1 VTKQR
6 SLQVADQRRFGR
18 MCWLTLHAPEIAGE
32 VRAGQF
38 LMVRCSEADLYEPF
52 LRRALFVAASQPAL
66 GQIALLYAPE
76 ADPGL
81 RWLARCQAVDT
92 LDVLGPF
99 GHGFELARTT
109 KTLLLLGEGPNIA
122 ALLMLAHTMVAR
134 GGSVTLYATASE
146 LALLPPA
153 FLLPSEIEY
162 QTGSG
167 AAVELLSQQH
177 LAQGG
182 PSTLV
187 WADQLCAALP
197 FHELN
202 QLRDLLRTQRIRTD
216 RSFASIM
223 AESTLACGI
232 GNCGACAVE
241 TRKGLRLAC
250 SEGPVFGLHQLIE
263 G

>member
-6 SLQVADQRRFGR
+6 LLQLADQRRFGR
-18 MCWLTLHAPEIAGE
+18 MCWLTLHAPEIANE

-38 LMVRCSEADLYEPF
+38 LMVRCSEADVHEPF

-76 ADPGL
+76 ADAGL
-81 RWLARCQAVDT
+81 RWLARCTTGDT
-92 LDVLGPF
+92 LDILGPF

-134 GGSVTLYATASE
+134 GGSATLYATASE

-167 AAVELLSQQH
+167 AAIELLNQQH
-177 LAQGG
+177 LAQGT
-182 PSTLV
+182 PSTLI

-197 FHELN
+197 FHELSR
-202 QLRDLLRTQRIRTD
+202 LGELIRTHRIRTD
-216 RSFASIM
+216 RSFASVI
-223 AESTLACGI
+223 AESALPCGI
-232 GNCGACAVE
+232 GNCGACTIE